1 MASRRRR
8 YDNFTIDC
16 GSDDFA
22 EVISGYMEEHCYD
35 IDEESAIAAADAGN
49 KAARLLRERS
59 RKRKGRGGGAYASD
73 WVAEAAPSETGVEV
87 VVHNRRHYQLTH
99 LLEKGHA
106 IANQYGQFGGRVAGD
121 GIIEQIADEV
131 SGEFEGRFV
140 R

>member
-1 MASRRRR
+1 MASRRS
-8 YDNFTIDC
+8 YGNFTVDC

-35 IDEESAIAAADAGN
+35 IDEETAIAARDAGN

-59 RKRKGRGGGAYASD
+59 RKRKGRGGGAYANSWTAD
-73 WVAEAAPSETGVEV
+73 AELSATGVEV
-87 VVHNRRHYQLTH
+87 TVHNARHPQITH

-121 GIIEQIADEV
+121 GIIEQVADEV
-131 SGEFEGRFV
+131 GGEFEGRIT